1 MQWNGSEWIGGT
13 CNGNRNGLDW
23 DILAMDLDII
33 MERILILLSLWVG
46 SLDLIIRYFFTYT
59 VIFNR

>member
-1 MQWNGSEWIGGT
+1 MD
-13 CNGNRNGLDW
+13 RNGLGVRAMEIGMDW

-46 SLDLIIRYFFTYT
+46 SLH
-59 VIFNR
+59 

>member
-1 MQWNGSEWIGGT
+1 MD
-13 CNGNRNGLDW
+13 RNGLGVRAMEIGMDW

-46 SLDLIIRYFFTYT
+46 SLHLIIRYLFTYT

>member
-1 MQWNGSEWIGGT
+1 MD
-13 CNGNRNGLDW
+13 RNGLGVRAMEIGMDW

-46 SLDLIIRYFFTYT
+46 SLHLIIRYLFTYS